1 MAGSSPS
8 NIGGC
13 IIVVMFFKYGM
24 FSINDDW
31 SIDVGI
37 NDCTYCMRYVLNFDL
52 QDYLTSV
59 FLNIREK
66 LVEDIADGKS
76 IPPDKRIIIYAPEW
90 QPKRFVII
98 DI

>member
-1 MAGSSPS
+1 M
-8 NIGGC
+8 
-13 IIVVMFFKYGM
+13 VMFFKYGR

-52 QDYLTSV
+52 QEYLTSV

-66 LVEDIADGKS
+66 LVKDIAKGKLS
-76 IPPDKRIIIYAPEW
+76 LTSRKIIIYASKW
-90 QPKRFVII
+90 QPKRFIVANT
-98 DI
+98 